1 MKTIYNWIFTAVFA
15 FISTAAFSQ
24 GTITGS
30 VVDGS
35 MGQPLPGANVMIKGS
50 STGTSTDFDG
60 NFTLSVNQN
69 SGTVTVSYIGFVAKQ
84 VSYTLTNGTA
94 NIGTVSLQPDAEE
107 LEGVVV
113 VGSGVI
119 DLARDRQTPIAV
131 STVGVEEIQSKAV
144 GNVEFPEILK
154 NTPSVYVSNQAGGF
168 GDSQMFVRGFDQTNT
183 AFLLNGQPINGME
196 DGNMYW
202 SNWSGMSD
210 IAQGIQIQ
218 RGLGSSKL
226 AISSVGGT
234 VNIVTKTTDMKKGGF
249 ARFMVG
255 NGSYFK
261 TTAAYNTG
269 MSENG
274 WGFSFLVD
282 HWQAHSKYAYGT
294 KGQGQ
299 NYFFSIG
306 KKAGDHNFNFLL
318 TGAPQWHD
326 QNFSKGQDLYDQYGI
341 KYNNN
346 YGFYRNN
353 SGDYKYLSLRR
364 NYYHKPVLNLNWDWT
379 ISDKSNLSAVVYA
392 SFGRGGGTGDFGNG
406 VAYLDNGDSRTNGA
420 YLYSNGQID
429 WDYVRRYNSTMPNG
443 LSEGRNGTMLRSSVN
458 NHAWYGT
465 VANYEYDTQNNFVF
479 NVGADVRFYKGD
491 HFRQI
496 SDLLG
501 LQGRIEPIGGRPDN
515 YIVTETFDA
524 NPWAALFD
532 YADKDQRIDY
542 DYSENINYQGAF
554 GQAEYAKDN
563 FSAFIQGAISNQS
576 YEREDRGNFDFN
588 NPKKSEKINRTGYN
602 LKGGASWTFSEGHT
616 IYANAGNY
624 SRQPFLDN
632 IFPSYDD
639 NTQLADPKVD
649 NEEIIGL
656 EAGYRLQLGNFVGSF
671 NAYYT
676 SWDNRFQSFNGEYEN
691 VANALIRFTNIG
703 QLHKGIEI
711 DGKWRP
717 LNTLMFRGYFT
728 LGDWQYDGSSPVYVI
743 DEIDNSPVDNFEVDL
758 TGTKVGQAPQT
769 TFGLGTSIDIIHDRF
784 TVDADWNHYANL
796 YGFVDAED
804 VASFSLE
811 GETYQPEKLDA
822 YSLVDLGAT
831 YKFQFGGDNISIRGN
846 VYNLFDTEYINQKDS
861 YGYFYGNGL
870 TWNLSV
876 RYNF

>member
-1 MKTIYNWIFTAVFA
+1 
-15 FISTAAFSQ
+15 
-24 GTITGS
+24 
-30 VVDGS
+30 
-35 MGQPLPGANVMIKGS
+35 
-50 STGTSTDFDG
+50 
-60 NFTLSVNQN
+60 
-69 SGTVTVSYIGFVAKQ
+69 
-84 VSYTLTNGTA
+84 YTLTNGTA

-196 DGNMYW
+196 DGKVYW

-234 VNIVTKTTDMKKGGF
+234 VNIVTKTTEMKKGGF

-269 MSENG
+269 ISDKG

-299 NYFFSIG
+299 NYFFSVG
-306 KKAGDHNFNFLL
+306 KQAGDHNFNFLL

-326 QNFSKGQDLYDQYGI
+326 QNFSKGQDLYDRYGI

-346 YGFYRNN
+346 YGFYRDN
-353 SGDYKYLSLRR
+353 SGDYNYLSLRR

-379 ISDKSNLSAVVYA
+379 ISQKSNLSAVVYA
-392 SFGRGGGTGDFGNG
+392 SFGRGGGTGDYGNG
-406 VAYLDNGDSRTNGA
+406 VSYVDNGDSRTDGA
-420 YLYSNGQID
+420 YLYNNGQID
-429 WDYVRRYNSTMPNG
+429 WDYIRQYNSRMPEG

-465 VANYEYDTQNNFVF
+465 VANYEYDTQNNLKF

-515 YIVTETFDA
+515 YIVTQTYDA

-542 DYSENINYQGAF
+542 DYSENINYQGVF

-563 FSAFIQGAISNQS
+563 FSAFVQGALSNQS
-576 YEREDRGNFDFN
+576 YKREDRGNFDFD
-588 NPKKSEKINRTGYN
+588 NPKESEKVSRTGYN
-602 LKGGASWTFSEGHT
+602 LKGGAAWEFSEGHT

-639 NTQLADPKVD
+639 NTQLAEPKVD
-649 NEEIIGL
+649 NEKIFGL
-656 EAGYRLQLGNFVGSF
+656 EAGYRLQLGNFIGSF

-676 SWDNRFQSFNGEYEN
+676 SWDNRFQSFSGEYEN
-691 VANALIRFTNIG
+691 VTDATIRLTNIG

-717 LNTLMFRGYFT
+717 TNTFMLRGYFT
-728 LGDWQYDGSSPVYVI
+728 VGNWEYDGSSPVYI
-743 DEIDNSPVDNFEVDL
+743 IDNNDNSAVENFEVDL

-769 TFGLGTSIDIIHDRF
+769 TFGLGTS
-784 TVDADWNHYANL
+784 
-796 YGFVDAED
+796 
-804 VASFSLE
+804 
-811 GETYQPEKLDA
+811 
-822 YSLVDLGAT
+822 
-831 YKFQFGGDNISIRGN
+831 
-846 VYNLFDTEYINQKDS
+846 
-861 YGYFYGNGL
+861 
-870 TWNLSV
+870 
-876 RYNF
+876 

>member
-107 LEGVVV
+107 IEGVVV
-113 VGSGVI
+113 VGSVVI
-119 DLARDRQTPIAV
+119 DLARDRQTLIAV
-131 STVGVEEIQSKAV
+131 STVGVEEIKSKAV

-234 VNIVTKTTDMKKGGF
+234 VNIVTKTTEMKKGGF

-269 MSENG
+269 INDKG

-299 NYFFSIG
+299 NYFFSVG
-306 KKAGDHNFNFLL
+306 KQAGDHNFNFLL

-346 YGFYRNN
+346 YGFYRDN
-353 SGDYKYLSLRR
+353 SGDYNYLSLRR

-379 ISDKSNLSAVVYA
+379 ISQKSNLSAVVYA
-392 SFGRGGGTGDFGNG
+392 SFGRGGGTGDYGNG
-406 VAYLDNGDSRTNGA
+406 VSYVDNGDSRTRAA
-420 YLYSNGQID
+420 YLYNNGQID
-429 WDYVRRYNSTMPNG
+429 WDYIRQYNSRMPEG
-443 LSEGRNGTMLRSSVN
+443 LS
-458 NHAWYGT
+458 
-465 VANYEYDTQNNFVF
+465 
-479 NVGADVRFYKGD
+479 
-491 HFRQI
+491 
-496 SDLLG
+496 
-501 LQGRIEPIGGRPDN
+501 
-515 YIVTETFDA
+515 
-524 NPWAALFD
+524 
-532 YADKDQRIDY
+532 
-542 DYSENINYQGAF
+542 
-554 GQAEYAKDN
+554 
-563 FSAFIQGAISNQS
+563 
-576 YEREDRGNFDFN
+576 
-588 NPKKSEKINRTGYN
+588 
-602 LKGGASWTFSEGHT
+602 
-616 IYANAGNY
+616 
-624 SRQPFLDN
+624 
-632 IFPSYDD
+632 
-639 NTQLADPKVD
+639 
-649 NEEIIGL
+649 
-656 EAGYRLQLGNFVGSF
+656 
-671 NAYYT
+671 
-676 SWDNRFQSFNGEYEN
+676 
-691 VANALIRFTNIG
+691 
-703 QLHKGIEI
+703 
-711 DGKWRP
+711 
-717 LNTLMFRGYFT
+717 
-728 LGDWQYDGSSPVYVI
+728 
-743 DEIDNSPVDNFEVDL
+743 
-758 TGTKVGQAPQT
+758 
-769 TFGLGTSIDIIHDRF
+769 
-784 TVDADWNHYANL
+784 
-796 YGFVDAED
+796 
-804 VASFSLE
+804 
-811 GETYQPEKLDA
+811 
-822 YSLVDLGAT
+822 
-831 YKFQFGGDNISIRGN
+831 
-846 VYNLFDTEYINQKDS
+846 
-861 YGYFYGNGL
+861 
-870 TWNLSV
+870 
-876 RYNF
+876 